1 MVELHN
7 ARGLIRRR
15 PFYWMR
21 PQNLLAARRQLR
33 RDYSN
38 VWRYSFSSKPV
49 RTNAERSMP
58 FTTLLGPDKTPDSFS
73 FLVLADTGEG
83 DLSQYALVPLIRA
96 LKPDFMI
103 INGDI
108 AYPAGRP
115 KDFRR
120 GFFEPY
126 SGLGLPIWAA
136 PGNHEYYSRNQGEIF
151 HEIFCTDHRRHEWS
165 DAGLRFEPQPGTY
178 WELKQPQDGQQ
189 QTQPPLTVLAVDTGK
204 KGDLDGR
211 RNHPEDSEQHRW
223 LEGRLQA
230 AEKQK
235 LSAIVLF
242 HIPALVRQTHD
253 DGTHLSRLHQIIA
266 ASPAV
271 KLVLTGHIHNYQRY
285 SATTFGDYL
294 AKEHGATA
302 AAPPP
307 FIVCGAGGAYMS
319 STIFDKEDYPVGKD
333 KGLFPTRKQY
343 LEATGMSRFLR
354 GRSLFGRIVSA
365 FADRDEAGFLSMIQ
379 VKVEAGNTTIQPIFL
394 ESYQDLFAGMPD
406 GTVVRVDHPN
416 PPDVEANLAK
426 IMEKDSWPQSFV
438 L

>member
-1 MVELHN
+1 MARLHN
-7 ARGLIRRR
+7 AEGLIRRR

-58 FTTLLGPDKTPDSFS
+58 FSTLLRPGKTPGGFS

-96 LKPDFMI
+96 LAPDFMI
-103 INGDI
+103 INGDV
-108 AYPAGRP
+108 AYPAGRA

-126 SGLGLPIWAA
+126 SGLGIPIWAT
-136 PGNHEYYSRNQGEIF
+136 PGNHEYYSRSQGEIF
-151 HEIFCTDHRRHEWS
+151 HEIFCTDHRRQDWS

-189 QTQPPLTVLAVDTGK
+189 QTSPPLTVLAADTGK

-223 LEGRLQA
+223 LEGRLRA
-230 AEKQK
+230 AEAQN
-235 LSAIVLF
+235 LNAIVLF
-242 HIPALVRQTHD
+242 HIPALVRRIHD
-253 DGTHLSRLHQIIA
+253 DGTHLRRLHQIIA
-266 ASPAV
+266 SSPAV
-271 KLVLTGHIHNYQRY
+271 KLVLTGHIHNYQHY
-285 SATTFGDYL
+285 SPEVFGRYL
-294 AKEHGATA
+294 AQQHGAPSPS
-302 AAPPP
+302 APHS
-307 FIVCGAGGAYMS
+307 IVCGAGGAYMS
-319 STIFDKEDYPVGKD
+319 STLFDKNDYPVDTD
-333 KGLFPTRKQY
+333 KGLFPTREQY
-343 LEATGMSRFLR
+343 LKATGMSRFLR
-354 GRSLFGRIVSA
+354 GRSLVGRIASA
-365 FADRDEAGFLSMIQ
+365 FADRDKAGFLSMIQ
-379 VKVEAGNTTIQPIFL
+379 VKVDGDQTSVQPIFL
-394 ESYQDLFAGMPD
+394 KNYQDLFAGLPD
-406 GTVVRVDHPN
+406 GTAVRVDHPN
-416 PPDVEANLAK
+416 PPEVQANLAQVQQT
-426 IMEKDSWPQSFV
+426 WPSPIV